1 MAEDYS
7 GLLGAYPFAFR
18 RSGSWLFRS
27 YVVVSALLGAYA
39 LVLIALAL
47 VTWIANPTGRIGERA
62 LLGVLA
68 VLVLG
73 PLFAPVLVVARR
85 RRRAGDDRDRVDAA
99 LALAGYGFALSL
111 YLALFI
117 SDPSTHAVRGGVAP
131 VATWLDGL
139 PAVYGLIPPVVAAAL
154 LASVGWLTRPAAQG

>member
-18 RSGSWLFRS
+18 ESGSWLFRS
-27 YVVVSALLGAYA
+27 YVLVSGLVGAYVV
-39 LVLIALAL
+39 LLIALAL
-47 VTWIANPTGRIGERA
+47 VTWIANPTGRVGERT

-68 VLVLG
+68 MLVLG

-85 RRRAGDDRDRVDAA
+85 RRRAGDERDRVDAA
-99 LALAGYGFALSL
+99 LALAGYGFLLSL

-117 SDPSTHAVRGGVAP
+117 SDPSTHPAPGALAP
-131 VATWLDGL
+131 VVAWLDSL
-139 PAVYGLIPPVVAAAL
+139 PAVYGLVPPVGAVAL
-154 LASVGWLTRPAAQG
+154 LASVGWLTRPAARA